1 MLELYKRQLKNRG
14 ELYLRVKVRPGAVR
28 TTVIKVMDDE
38 TIKIDIAAPPIKGK
52 ANQELIKFLAKE
64 FDILKNN
71 VKIVSGAG
79 ERVKLIKIINNK

>member
-14 ELYLRVKVRPGAVR
+14 ELYLRVKVRPGAVK